1 MNDQLPFPAQ
11 APAQTADQTRS
22 LYAAEGLG
30 YMPQLLSLIDQ
41 NPLSPTYGCG
51 DRPYWL
57 YKSTDYS
64 CGMYAEFALPLA
76 QVHAYA
82 LPGNPYH
89 GVGKFRELSVAV
101 MKFYAADAHAD
112 GSSDDFYPFER
123 AMGATAFTLYAMA
136 EAVQVLALDDV
147 GILEFLH
154 RRARWLA
161 ATDEAGRLSNHH
173 ALRVLGLA
181 MVAGMTND
189 GALEKSAAKHR
200 DELLSWQ
207 SDEGWFPEYDGFDL
221 GYHSFTFTFLSYL
234 RHLTGDDVLTGPLT
248 RAADLTADLMGADGS
263 FGGETGSRNSF
274 HFLPHGYE
282 LLAPELGSAR
292 FAADKFLG
300 AIGGGN
306 RGYLEDNRTFCH
318 YQYNFLQAWRDFATR
333 NSCPDWEPPSGLENY
348 EQAGLIRIRNAG
360 SHTLISTRKGGI
372 VKATDSHGAIASDTG
387 IILRNSAGKLAAPAV
402 NGADVVDIG
411 IAESGATTVRI
422 ETSFAHLANSLSP
435 TPMRFIVFRILNLT
449 LGRWFPNL
457 LRGALLTL
465 LVKPARRLPMGLVRT
480 IVIGADEIHVTDR
493 VQSRAN
499 GMRFDRLMASTDLTT
514 IYTAS
519 SNPWHQS
526 RRFTWTDHTDI
537 VGELNEMGS
546 VEVSRT
552 WPRKD
557 R

>member
-1 MNDQLPFPAQ
+1 MIDQESLPVQSPVQ
-11 APAQTADQTRS
+11 ARA

-64 CGMYAEFALPLA
+64 CGMYGEFALPLA
-76 QVHAYA
+76 QVYVYS
-82 LPGNPYH
+82 LPDNPYH
-89 GVGKFRELSVAV
+89 GVEKIRDLSVAV

-112 GSSDDFYPFER
+112 GSADDFYPFER

-136 EAVQVLALDDV
+136 EAVQVLSLEDQ

-173 ALRVLGLA
+173 ALRVLALA
-181 MVAGMTND
+181 MVARMTND
-189 GALEKSAAKHR
+189 SELEKTAAKHR

-207 SDEGWFPEYDGFDL
+207 SEEGWFPEYDGFDL
-221 GYHSFTFTFLSYL
+221 GYHSFTFTFLGYL
-234 RHLTGDDVLTGPLT
+234 RQLTGDDLLTGPLA

-292 FAADKFLG
+292 FAADRFL
-300 AIGGGN
+300 AAMSAGN

-318 YQYNFLQAWRDFATR
+318 YQYNFLQAWRDFADR
-333 NSCPDWEPPSGLENY
+333 ENCPDWEPAPGIQNY
-348 EQAGLIRIRNAG
+348 DDAGLIRIRG
-360 SHTLISTRKGGI
+360 GRLHTLISTRKGGI
-372 VKATDSHGAIASDTG
+372 VKASDRMGAVASDTG
-387 IILRNSAGKLAAPAV
+387 IILKDNAGKLAAPAV
-402 NGADVVDIG
+402 NGADDVKIETS
-411 IAESGATTVRI
+411 ESGATTVRVQ
-422 ETSFAHLANSLSP
+422 TDFAYISNSMSP
-435 TPMRFIVFRILNLT
+435 TPGRFIVFRVLNLT

-457 LRGALLTL
+457 LRGLLLKL
-465 LVKPARRLPMGLVRT
+465 LVKPASRLPLGLMRT
-480 IVIGADEIHVTDR
+480 IKIADDEIQVTDHI
-493 VQSRAN
+493 QSRAN
-499 GMRFDRLMASTDLTT
+499 GSKFTALMASTDLTT
-514 IYTAS
+514 LYTAS
-519 SNPWHQS
+519 SNPWHPT
-526 RRFTWTDHTDI
+526 RRFAWTDHTDRI
-537 VGELNEMGS
+537 GELNETGS
-546 VEVSRT
+546 VEISRT
-552 WPRKD
+552 WRRENP
-557 R
+557 